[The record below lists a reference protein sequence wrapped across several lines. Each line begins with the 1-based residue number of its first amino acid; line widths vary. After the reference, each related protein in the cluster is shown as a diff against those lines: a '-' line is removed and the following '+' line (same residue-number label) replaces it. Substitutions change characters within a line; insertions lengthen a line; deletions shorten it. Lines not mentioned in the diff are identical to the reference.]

1 MVIEILK
8 SCEFRV
14 INREPLILDAYHDG
28 KRIGVTIE
36 AESKPDFMSQEQ
48 WDTIIQQQ

>member
-8 SCEFRV
+8 NCEFKI

-36 AESKPDFMSQEQ
+36 TESKPDFMPQEA
-48 WDTIIQQQ
+48 WDAIFQRE